1 MKKIINKKT
10 YDTETAKPVCT
21 YSYVFAGDFRKVTET
36 LYRKKTGEYF
46 LHGIG
51 GPASKYP
58 KETIIPM
65 ASSAAE
71 VFMMKCNR
79 SANRSAK
86 RAAA

>member
-10 YDTETAKPVCT
+10 YDTETAKPVCV

-65 ASSAAE
+65 VASAAE
-71 VFMMKCNR
+71 VFMIKCNR
-79 SANRSAK
+79 GANRGAK
-86 RAAA
+86 RSAA

>member
-10 YDTETAKPVCT
+10 YDTETAKEVCT

-51 GPASKYP
+51 GHASKYR

-65 ASSAAE
+65 APSAAE
-71 VFMMKCNR
+71 VFIMKCRR
-79 SANRSAK
+79 SSK
-86 RAAA
+86 RTAA